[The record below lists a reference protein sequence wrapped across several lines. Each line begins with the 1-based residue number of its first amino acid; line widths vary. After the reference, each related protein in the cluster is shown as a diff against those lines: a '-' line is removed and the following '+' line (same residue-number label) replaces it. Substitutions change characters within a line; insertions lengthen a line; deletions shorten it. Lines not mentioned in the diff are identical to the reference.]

1 MEKKAQKN
9 KRANVRKPKLLTLNK
24 ETIYLLESSD
34 LAHVAGGSGLS
45 RSLCGGTDTCC
56 GNW

>member
-1 MEKKAQKN
+1 MEKKTQKST
-9 KRANVRKPKLLTLNK
+9 RANVRKPKLLTLNK
-24 ETIYLLESSD
+24 ETICLLESSD
-34 LAHVAGGSGLS
+34 LAHVAGGLS